1 MKKLHA
7 NLALA
12 AERLGW
18 PGVVGLGLLAFV
30 AGFYFSTVRPA
41 QIRVAQLNG
50 EAHRLARERAR
61 PVDDAPA
68 STREQLDAFYR
79 FFPPSDQTSV
89 PLGKIFAVAR
99 KQRLGLV
106 QGEYRILRE
115 SASGLTRYQLTF
127 PLKGTY
133 PQVRRFVAAALAE
146 VPNLLLDSV
155 QFERRKIGESVVNAR
170 VKFVMYLGRTT

>member
-1 MKKLHA
+1 
-7 NLALA
+7 
-12 AERLGW
+12 
-18 PGVVGLGLLAFV
+18 
-30 AGFYFSTVRPA
+30 
-41 QIRVAQLNG
+41 
-50 EAHRLARERAR
+50 
-61 PVDDAPA
+61 
-68 STREQLDAFYR
+68 
-79 FFPPSDQTSV
+79 V
-89 PLGKIFAVAR
+89 PLGKIFTVAR
-99 KQRLGLV
+99 RQRLGLE

-170 VKFVMYLGRTT
+170 VKFVMYLGKTT